1 MTSSSS
7 SSSSSS
13 RSRSSML
20 EGMIARLLAA
30 HVDRPGT
37 IIDLDEPD
45 IVSVCASVRQ
55 IVLSEPVLLRTEAP
69 ITLCGDLHGQFYD
82 LLRILEHS
90 GTLYMFLDYIY
101 LFIILVYPILIFIF
115 LLFDTEHGTHFL
127 LITTI
132 RKNTGNQVLVL
143 GGLL

>member
-1 MTSSSS
+1 MTSR
-7 SSSSSS
+7 SSSSS
-13 RSRSSML
+13 RSRSSRML

-55 IVLSEPVLLRTEAP
+55 IVLSEPVLLRTAAP

-90 GTLYMFLDYIY
+90 GTLYSFRDYIIY
-101 LFIILVYPILIFIF
+101 FGVSYSYFYIP
-115 LLFDTEHGTHFL
+115 
-127 LITTI
+127 TI
-132 RKNTGNQVLVL
+132 
-143 GGLL
+143 

>member
-7 SSSSSS
+7 SS
-13 RSRSSML
+13 RSSSML

-37 IIDLDEPD
+37 VIDLDEPD
-45 IVSVCASVRQ
+45 IVSVCASVRH
-55 IVLSEPVLLRTEAP
+55 IVLSEPVLLRTAAP

-101 LFIILVYPILIFIF
+101 LLFLVDPILIFIF
-115 LLFDTEHGTHFL
+115 LLFY
-127 LITTI
+127 
-132 RKNTGNQVLVL
+132 NTRNTLPTNYDY
-143 GGLL
+143 

>member
-7 SSSSSS
+7 SS
-13 RSRSSML
+13 RSSSML
-20 EGMIARLLAA
+20 EGMIARLLEA

-55 IVLSEPVLLRTEAP
+55 IVLSEPVLLRTAAP

-101 LFIILVYPILIFIF
+101 LLFLVDPILIFIF
-115 LLFDTEHGTHFL
+115 LLFY
-127 LITTI
+127 
-132 RKNTGNQVLVL
+132 NTRNTLPTNYDY
-143 GGLL
+143 